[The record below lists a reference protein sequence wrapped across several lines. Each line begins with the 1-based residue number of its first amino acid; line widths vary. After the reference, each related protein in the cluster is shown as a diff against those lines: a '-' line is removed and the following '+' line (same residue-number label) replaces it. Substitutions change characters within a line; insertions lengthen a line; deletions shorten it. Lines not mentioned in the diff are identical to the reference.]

1 MRASK
6 RMRLTIAA
14 ALAVA
19 SLTAAVAYAANSNL
33 TINAHNSAG
42 PNARI
47 NGDLTSS
54 DASCV
59 EAAKVKLHFDAP
71 GAPRHF
77 SVVGTDNARK
87 SGRWKVG
94 FGFQIPPG
102 KYYASVV
109 SKHGVCPA
117 IKTTTIK
124 VTPPH

>member
-1 MRASK
+1 MRVSK

-33 TINAHNSAG
+33 TINAKNPQG

-54 DASCV
+54 DPFCV
-59 EAAKVKLHFDAP
+59 EGAKVKLHFDAP

-77 SVVGTDNARK
+77 SVVGTDKADK
-87 SGRWKVG
+87 HGRWVVR
-94 FGFQIPPG
+94 FGNAIPPG
-102 KYYASVV
+102 KYYASV
-109 SKHGVCPA
+109 SKDGVCPA
-117 IKTTTIK
+117 VKTTK
-124 VTPPH
+124 VTISKPG